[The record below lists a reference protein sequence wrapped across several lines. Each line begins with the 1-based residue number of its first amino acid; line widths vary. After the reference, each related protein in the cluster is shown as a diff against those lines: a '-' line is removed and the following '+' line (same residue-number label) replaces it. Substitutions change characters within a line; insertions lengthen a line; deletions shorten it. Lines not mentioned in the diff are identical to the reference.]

1 MIDQTTPPFRT
12 GDTAYTRASPGGYA
26 SAAAVPADPAY
37 AGNDKAYAVPSLGG
51 EFQPGSGMAA
61 PTSSPTSKGA
71 DADGGAADIAAAPRI
86 DVPTPPA
93 PVVPPVLSVTVS
105 FPNLIFAGVA
115 DAARVVQVDYE
126 VNGDGIARHIS
137 GIAIPIGTSAGAA
150 AAIVAGRINGAAHL
164 TAATTSNEVRVAA
177 KSPNVLDTAGFGCTI
192 T

>member
-12 GDTAYTRASPGGYA
+12 GDTAWTRASPGGYA
-26 SAAAVPADPAY
+26 SAAAVPVDPAY
-37 AGNDKAYAVPSLGG
+37 GGTDNAYLVPSLGG

-61 PTSSPTSKGA
+61 PTSSPITKGA
-71 DADGGAADIAAAPRI
+71 DADGGAADIAGAPRI
-86 DVPTPPA
+86 DVP
-93 PVVPPVLSVTVS
+93 PVVAPPVIPALSVTVDG
-105 FPNLIFAGVA
+105 FNLIFLGK
-115 DAARVVQVDYE
+115 AAAAKVVDVQYE
-126 VNGDGIARHIS
+126 VNDDGIARHVA

-177 KSPNVLDTAGFGCTI
+177 KTPNVIGADPLLCTI